1 MNCLNIKSLFY
12 SAPQIHDPRDLLPT
26 EPIPQ
31 NLSNEAITEHPNET
45 KNESITGDPNAGES
59 QVEQVQVAYIHDPNG
74 ANGQNSENTVHI
86 LDFGNDFSTANAIIN
101 EQNGIITVISEGQ
114 LQGQLQETN
123 GGTTYEYIPLQ
134 TVNAGENGP
143 QTRDPIQVHT

>member
-1 MNCLNIKSLFY
+1 MLIEFFPLRLLTAGAISLFLNITGAIVPVAPVLNMPLIHTLAIKSISLY

-45 KNESITGDPNAGES
+45 KNEANTTESISGDPNAGES

-74 ANGQNSENTVHI
+74 ANGQNTENT
-86 LDFGNDFSTANAIIN
+86 G
-101 EQNGIITVISEGQ
+101 
-114 LQGQLQETN
+114 
-123 GGTTYEYIPLQ
+123 
-134 TVNAGENGP
+134 
-143 QTRDPIQVHT
+143 